1 MSKGNH
7 NISSWVDAW
16 RIYTRPAVV
25 GMVFFGFSAGL
36 PYLLVF
42 STLTAWLTEEGVS
55 RSAIGLFA
63 WVGMT
68 YSVKVI
74 WAPIV
79 DRAAIPFF
87 GRVLGQR
94 RSWILFGQ
102 MLVVFGLIAISIF
115 GVSNLP
121 LLALFS
127 VIVAFGSSTQDI
139 AIDAYRIE
147 AIEEEYQGAMSASYI
162 LGYRIALLIAG
173 AGAFYVASFTAWSNV
188 YLVMAVLMCVGFGAV
203 MLAKEPLLSRQ
214 GLIRETDSALNTQK
228 FTFLN
233 AVVNPFKDF
242 FVRNGSFALLI
253 ILLIGVYRL
262 SDIVMGIMAN
272 PFYLDMGYSKIEIAN
287 ITKLFGFFMTIFG
300 AFVGGLLVIKWGV
313 GRCLLIGAVAV
324 ATTNLFFAQLA
335 LLANPDLNW
344 LAVTVSLDNLSGGF
358 ATTAFIAY
366 LSGLTNKAYTA
377 TQYALFSS
385 LMTLPGKFM
394 SGFSGF
400 VVDSYGYFTFFLS
413 AAALGL
419 PAILLIWFYFKNQK
433 NTSSELSSDR
443 SCGS

>member
-1 MSKGNH
+1 MPKGNH

-16 RIYTRPAVV
+16 RIYTRPTVL

-74 WAPIV
+74 WAPVV

-102 MLVVFGLIAISIF
+102 MLVVFGLIAISIL

-188 YLVMAVLMCVGFGAV
+188 YLVMAVLMGVGFGAV
-203 MLAKEPLLSRQ
+203 MLAKEPLFSRR
-214 GLIRETDSALNTQK
+214 GLIRETDSAFNVQK
-228 FTFLN
+228 ISFLN

-242 FVRNGSFALLI
+242 FLRNGSFALLI

-287 ITKLFGFFMTIFG
+287 ITKVFGFFMTIFG
-300 AFVGGLLVIKWGV
+300 AFVGGLLVVKWGV

-433 NTSSELSSDR
+433 NPSSKLYSDG

>member
-1 MSKGNH
+1 MPKGNH

-16 RIYTRPAVV
+16 RIYTRPTVL

-102 MLVVFGLIAISIF
+102 MLVVFGLIAISIL

-188 YLVMAVLMCVGFGAV
+188 YFVMAVLMGVGFGAV
-203 MLAKEPLLSRQ
+203 ILAKEPLFSRQ
-214 GLIRETDSALNTQK
+214 GLIRETDSAFNVQK

-413 AAALGL
+413 AAVLGL

-433 NTSSELSSDR
+433 NTSSKLSND
-443 SCGS
+443 GSFGS

>member
-16 RIYTRPAVV
+16 RIYTRPTVL

-188 YLVMAVLMCVGFGAV
+188 YLVMAVLMGVGFGAV
-203 MLAKEPLLSRQ
+203 MLAKEPLFSRQ

-433 NTSSELSSDR
+433 NTSSELSSDG
-443 SCGS
+443 SCGN

>member
-1 MSKGNH
+1 MPKGNH

-16 RIYTRPAVV
+16 RIYTRPTVL

-102 MLVVFGLIAISIF
+102 MLVVFGLIAISIL

-188 YLVMAVLMCVGFGAV
+188 YLVMAVLMGVGFGAV
-203 MLAKEPLLSRQ
+203 MLAKEPLFSRE
-214 GLIRETDSALNTQK
+214 GLIRETDSAFNVQK

-242 FVRNGSFALLI
+242 FARNGSFALLI

-287 ITKLFGFFMTIFG
+287 ITKVFGFFMTIFG

>member
-16 RIYTRPAVV
+16 RIYTRPTVL

-102 MLVVFGLIAISIF
+102 MLVVFGLIAISIL

-188 YLVMAVLMCVGFGAV
+188 YLVMAVLMGVGFGAV
-203 MLAKEPLLSRQ
+203 MLAKEPLFSRQ

-433 NTSSELSSDR
+433 NTISKLSSDG

>member
-16 RIYTRPAVV
+16 RIYTRPTVL

-42 STLTAWLTEEGVS
+42 STLTAWLTDEGVS

-188 YLVMAVLMCVGFGAV
+188 YLVMAVLMGVGFGAV
-203 MLAKEPLLSRQ
+203 MLAKEPLFSRQ
-214 GLIRETDSALNTQK
+214 GLIRETDSAFNVQK

-242 FVRNGSFALLI
+242 FARNGSFALLI

-433 NTSSELSSDR
+433 NTSSKLSSDG

>member
-16 RIYTRPAVV
+16 RIYTRPTVL

-188 YLVMAVLMCVGFGAV
+188 YLVMAVLMGVGFGAV
-203 MLAKEPLLSRQ
+203 MLAKEPLFSRQ
-214 GLIRETDSALNTQK
+214 GLIRETDSAFNVQK

-287 ITKLFGFFMTIFG
+287 ITKVFGFFMTIFG

-335 LLANPDLNW
+335 LLADPDLNW

-433 NTSSELSSDR
+433 KHEFR
-443 SCGS
+443 VI

>member
-16 RIYTRPAVV
+16 RIYARPTVL

-173 AGAFYVASFTAWSNV
+173 AGAFYVASFTGWSNV
-188 YLVMAVLMCVGFGAV
+188 YLVMAVLMGVGFGAV
-203 MLAKEPLLSRQ
+203 MLAKEPLFSRQ

-242 FVRNGSFALLI
+242 FVRNGSLALLI

-433 NTSSELSSDR
+433 NTISKLSSDG
-443 SCGS
+443 SCGG

>member
-1 MSKGNH
+1 MPKGNN

-16 RIYTRPAVV
+16 RIYTRPTVL

-188 YLVMAVLMCVGFGAV
+188 YLVMAVLMGVGFGAV
-203 MLAKEPLLSRQ
+203 MLAKEPLFSRQ

-433 NTSSELSSDR
+433 NTISKLSSDG
-443 SCGS
+443 SCAS

>member
-7 NISSWVDAW
+7 NISGWVDAW
-16 RIYTRPAVV
+16 RIYTRPTVL

-94 RSWILFGQ
+94 RSWIVFGQ

-162 LGYRIALLIAG
+162 LGYRISLLIAG
-173 AGAFYVASFTAWSNV
+173 AGAFYVANFTAWSNV

-433 NTSSELSSDR
+433 NTISKLSSDG

>member
-16 RIYTRPAVV
+16 RIYTRPTVL

-102 MLVVFGLIAISIF
+102 MLVVFGLIAISIL

-188 YLVMAVLMCVGFGAV
+188 YLVMAVLMGVGFGAV
-203 MLAKEPLLSRQ
+203 MLAKEPLFSRQ

-433 NTSSELSSDR
+433 NTSSELSSDG

>member
-1 MSKGNH
+1 MPKGNH

-16 RIYTRPAVV
+16 RIYTRPTVL

-102 MLVVFGLIAISIF
+102 MLVVFGLIAISIL

-121 LLALFS
+121 LLALLS
-127 VIVAFGSSTQDI
+127 VLVAFGSSPQDI

-173 AGAFYVASFTAWSNV
+173 AGAFYVASFTAWANV

-203 MLAKEPLLSRQ
+203 MLAKEPLFSRQ

-385 LMTLPGKFM
+385 LMTLPGKVM

-400 VVDSYGYFTFFLS
+400 IVDSYGYFTFFLS

-433 NTSSELSSDR
+433 NTSSELSSDG
-443 SCGS
+443 SCGN

>member
-16 RIYTRPAVV
+16 RIYTRPTVL

-233 AVVNPFKDF
+233 AVVNPFKEF

-433 NTSSELSSDR
+433 NTISKLSSDG

>member
-1 MSKGNH
+1 MPKGNH

-16 RIYTRPAVV
+16 RIYTRPTVL

-102 MLVVFGLIAISIF
+102 MLVVFGLIAISIL

-121 LLALFS
+121 LLALLS
-127 VIVAFGSSTQDI
+127 VLVAFGSSTQDI

-188 YLVMAVLMCVGFGAV
+188 YLVMAVLMGVGFGAV
-203 MLAKEPLLSRQ
+203 MLAKEPLFSRQ
-214 GLIRETDSALNTQK
+214 GLIRETDSAFNTQK

-253 ILLIGVYRL
+253 ILLIGIYRL

-287 ITKLFGFFMTIFG
+287 ISKLFGFFMTIFG

-335 LLANPDLNW
+335 LLADPDLNW

-433 NTSSELSSDR
+433 NRSSKLYSDG

>member
-16 RIYTRPAVV
+16 RIYTRPTVV

-87 GRVLGQR
+87 GHVLGQR

-102 MLVVFGLIAISIF
+102 ILVVFGLIAISIL

-188 YLVMAVLMCVGFGAV
+188 YLVMAVLMGVGFGAV
-203 MLAKEPLLSRQ
+203 MLAKEPLFSRQ
-214 GLIRETDSALNTQK
+214 GLIRVTDSAFNVQK

-242 FVRNGSFALLI
+242 FARNGSFALLI

-419 PAILLIWFYFKNQK
+419 PAILLIWFYFKNHK
-433 NTSSELSSDR
+433 NRISKLSSHG

>member
-16 RIYTRPAVV
+16 RIYTRPTVL

-79 DRAAIPFF
+79 DRAVIPFF

-188 YLVMAVLMCVGFGAV
+188 YLVMAVLMGVGFGAV

-214 GLIRETDSALNTQK
+214 GLIRETDSALNTPK

-419 PAILLIWFYFKNQK
+419 PAILLIWFFFKNQK
-433 NTSSELSSDR
+433 NTISKLSSDG
-443 SCGS
+443 SCGG

>member
-16 RIYTRPAVV
+16 RIYTRPTVL

-433 NTSSELSSDR
+433 NTISKLSSDG
-443 SCGS
+443 SCGG

>member
-16 RIYTRPAVV
+16 RIYTRPTVL

-102 MLVVFGLIAISIF
+102 MLVVFGLIAISIL

-121 LLALFS
+121 LLALLS
-127 VIVAFGSSTQDI
+127 VLVAFGSSTQDI

-188 YLVMAVLMCVGFGAV
+188 YLVMAVLMGVGFGAV
-203 MLAKEPLLSRQ
+203 MLAKEPLFSRQ
-214 GLIRETDSALNTQK
+214 GLIRETDSAFNIQK

-287 ITKLFGFFMTIFG
+287 ITKVFGFFMTIFG

>member
-16 RIYTRPAVV
+16 RIYTRPTVL

-115 GVSNLP
+115 GVSNLS

-433 NTSSELSSDR
+433 NRISKLSSDV

>member
-1 MSKGNH
+1 MPKGNH

-16 RIYTRPAVV
+16 RIYTRPTVL

-102 MLVVFGLIAISIF
+102 MLVVFGLIAISIL

-121 LLALFS
+121 LLALLS
-127 VIVAFGSSTQDI
+127 VLVAFGSSTQDI

-188 YLVMAVLMCVGFGAV
+188 YLVMAVLMGLGFGAV
-203 MLAKEPLLSRQ
+203 MLAKEPFFSRR
-214 GLIRETDSALNTQK
+214 GLIRETDSAFNVQK

-413 AAALGL
+413 AAVLGL

-433 NTSSELSSDR
+433 NPSSKLYSDG

>member
-1 MSKGNH
+1 MPKGNH

-16 RIYTRPAVV
+16 RIYTRPTVL

-102 MLVVFGLIAISIF
+102 MLVVFGLIAISIL

-121 LLALFS
+121 LLALLS
-127 VIVAFGSSTQDI
+127 VLVAFGSSTQDI

-188 YLVMAVLMCVGFGAV
+188 YLVMAVLMGVGFGAV
-203 MLAKEPLLSRQ
+203 MLAKEPLFSRQ
-214 GLIRETDSALNTQK
+214 GLIRETDSAFNTQK

-400 VVDSYGYFTFFLS
+400 VVDSYGYFAFFLS
-413 AAALGL
+413 AAVLGL

-433 NTSSELSSDR
+433 NTSSKLSSDG

>member
-16 RIYTRPAVV
+16 RIYTRPTVV

-188 YLVMAVLMCVGFGAV
+188 YLVMAFLMCVGFGAV

-433 NTSSELSSDR
+433 NTISKLSSD
-443 SCGS
+443 

>member
-16 RIYTRPAVV
+16 RIYTRPTVL

-102 MLVVFGLIAISIF
+102 MLVVFGLIAISIL

-121 LLALFS
+121 LLALLS
-127 VIVAFGSSTQDI
+127 VLVAFGSSTQDI

-162 LGYRIALLIAG
+162 LGYRVALLIAG

-188 YLVMAVLMCVGFGAV
+188 YLVMAVLM
-203 MLAKEPLLSRQ
+203 
-214 GLIRETDSALNTQK
+214 
-228 FTFLN
+228 
-233 AVVNPFKDF
+233 
-242 FVRNGSFALLI
+242 
-253 ILLIGVYRL
+253 GV
-262 SDIVMGIMAN
+262 
-272 PFYLDMGYSKIEIAN
+272 
-287 ITKLFGFFMTIFG
+287 
-300 AFVGGLLVIKWGV
+300 
-313 GRCLLIGAVAV
+313 
-324 ATTNLFFAQLA
+324 
-335 LLANPDLNW
+335 
-344 LAVTVSLDNLSGGF
+344 
-358 ATTAFIAY
+358 
-366 LSGLTNKAYTA
+366 
-377 TQYALFSS
+377 
-385 LMTLPGKFM
+385 
-394 SGFSGF
+394 
-400 VVDSYGYFTFFLS
+400 
-413 AAALGL
+413 
-419 PAILLIWFYFKNQK
+419 
-433 NTSSELSSDR
+433 
-443 SCGS
+443 

>member
-16 RIYTRPAVV
+16 RIYTRPTVV

-102 MLVVFGLIAISIF
+102 MLVVFGLIAISIL

-188 YLVMAVLMCVGFGAV
+188 YLVMAVLMGVGFGAV
-203 MLAKEPLLSRQ
+203 MLAKEPLFSRQ

-324 ATTNLFFAQLA
+324 ATTNLFFAKLA

-433 NTSSELSSDR
+433 NTISKLSSDG

>member
-1 MSKGNH
+1 MSKENH

-16 RIYTRPAVV
+16 RIYTRPTVL

-42 STLTAWLTEEGVS
+42 STMTAWLTEEGVS

-102 MLVVFGLIAISIF
+102 MLVVFGLIAISIL

-203 MLAKEPLLSRQ
+203 MLAKEPLFSRQ
-214 GLIRETDSALNTQK
+214 GLIRETDSAFNVQK

-433 NTSSELSSDR
+433 NTISKLSSD
-443 SCGS
+443 GSFGS

>member
-1 MSKGNH
+1 MPKGNH

-16 RIYTRPAVV
+16 RIYTRPTVL

-87 GRVLGQR
+87 GRLLGQR

-102 MLVVFGLIAISIF
+102 MMVVFGLIAISIL

-121 LLALFS
+121 LLALLS
-127 VIVAFGSSTQDI
+127 VLVAFGSSTQDI

-188 YLVMAVLMCVGFGAV
+188 YLVMAVLMGVGFGAV
-203 MLAKEPLLSRQ
+203 MLAKEPLFSRQ
-214 GLIRETDSALNTQK
+214 GLIRETDGAFNTQK

-433 NTSSELSSDR
+433 NPSSKLSSD
-443 SCGS
+443 GSRGI